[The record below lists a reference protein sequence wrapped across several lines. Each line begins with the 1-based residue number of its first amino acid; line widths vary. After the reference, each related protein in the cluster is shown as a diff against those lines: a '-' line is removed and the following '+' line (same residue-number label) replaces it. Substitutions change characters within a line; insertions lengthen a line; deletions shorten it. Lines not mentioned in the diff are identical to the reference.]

1 VRRPDASTKEVFLMS
16 FIRTAALAAF
26 VTAASSAMAADLDD
40 LLPPAPVLD
49 EAPETWYLR
58 GDIGAVRHSS
68 PEADLVAGP
77 IVGRFAQDGIAD
89 TALVGVGV
97 GYRFTPM
104 LRMDVTLDHRFDA
117 RFKGVATAP
126 VLIGALLDRGQ
137 FQSSTLMLNAYVDLG
152 TWNGLTP
159 YVGAGFGVAHNVL
172 SHHARITADG
182 SGSITSWERIAGDSD
197 DSFAWALM
205 AGLGYEILPGLTL
218 DVGYRFVGLR
228 GVKTRH
234 YGLGSGVD
242 MGTIGAHEARLG
254 LRYLFD

>member
-1 VRRPDASTKEVFLMS
+1 MNFVR
-16 FIRTAALAAF
+16 IAALAAF
-26 VTAASSAMAADLDD
+26 VTAASSGMAADLDD

-68 PEADLVAGP
+68 SEVDLAAGP
-77 IVGRFAQDGIAD
+77 ITGGFAQDGIAD
-89 TALVGVGV
+89 TALIGIGV
-97 GYRFTPM
+97 GYRFSPM

-126 VLIGALLDRGQ
+126 VFTGALLDRGQ
-137 FQSSTLMLNAYVDLG
+137 FRSSTLMLNAYVDLG

-159 YVGAGFGVAHNVL
+159 YVGAGLGVAHNTL
-172 SHHARITADG
+172 SHHVRITADG
-182 SGSITSWERIAGDSD
+182 SGGITSWERIAGDGYD
-197 DSFAWALM
+197 GFAWALM

-218 DVGYRFVGLR
+218 DIGYRFVGLS

-234 YGLGSGVD
+234 DGLGRGID
-242 MGTIGAHEARLG
+242 MGTIGVHEARLG
-254 LRYLFD
+254 LRYMFD